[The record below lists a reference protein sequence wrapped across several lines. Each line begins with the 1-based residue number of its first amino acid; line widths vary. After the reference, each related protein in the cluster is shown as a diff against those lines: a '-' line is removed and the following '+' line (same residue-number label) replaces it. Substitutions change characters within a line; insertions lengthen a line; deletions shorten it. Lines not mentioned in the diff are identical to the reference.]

1 MNDSVLKLGVVG
13 LDGHGPVF
21 TDVVNGSASML
32 PGARVVAAMPV
43 PTVMIPKDALAQNV
57 EKTRALGVEIVED
70 PAQLAKMVEGILIL
84 HDDGSQHLKL
94 ASRFAGMGKPI
105 FVDKPFE
112 ASVEAARQLVA
123 VCRAAGC
130 PVFSAS
136 SLRFSAEMRACLA
149 DAEAGAVRSAIT
161 YSPFNPKPT
170 MPGWIYYGVH
180 AVEPLFTLMG
190 AGCQEV
196 RCIRSDQGPVAVG
209 TWQDGRLGIAKGTIG
224 GKHGYGFTAWREGAT
239 ISATVDTSRI
249 YPALLQE
256 IKRFIETGEAPVDP
270 EESVE
275 GIAFLVAAN
284 ESMAQDGAPVQVS
297 R

>member
-1 MNDSVLKLGVVG
+1 MSGDILRLGVVG

-21 TDVVNGSASML
+21 TNVVNGSDPML

-43 PTVMIPKDALAQNV
+43 PTVMIPEDALARNV

-70 PAQLAKMVEGILIL
+70 PARLADRVDGILIL
-84 HDDGSQHLKL
+84 HDDGSKHLEL
-94 ASRFAGMGKPI
+94 AARFAAMGKPI

-112 ASVEAARQLVA
+112 ASVTAARELVS
-123 VCRAAGC
+123 VCRKARC

-149 DAEAGAVRSAIT
+149 DAEAGDVRSAMT
-161 YSPFNPKPT
+161 YSPFSPKPS

-190 AGCQEV
+190 RGCKEV
-196 RCIRSDQGPVAVG
+196 RCIHSDQGPIAVG
-209 TWQDGRLGIAKGTIG
+209 TWQDGRLGVAKGTIG
-224 GKHGYGFTAWREGAT
+224 GKPGFGFTAWREGTTTA
-239 ISATVDTSRI
+239 ATVDSSKI
-249 YPALLQE
+249 YPPLLQE

-270 EESVE
+270 EESIE
-275 GIAFLVAAN
+275 GIAFMAAAN
-284 ESMAQDGAPVQVS
+284 ESMARDGTPVECS
-297 R
+297 A

>member
-1 MNDSVLKLGVVG
+1 MNGAVLRLGVVG

-21 TDVVNGSASML
+21 TNVVNGSDPML

-43 PTVMIPKDALAQNV
+43 PTVMISEDALAQNV

-70 PAQLAKMVEGILIL
+70 PAQLADRVDGILIL

-94 ASRFAGMGKPI
+94 ASRFAGLGKPI

-112 ASVEAARQLVA
+112 ARVAAAQELVE
-123 VCRAAGC
+123 VCREAGC
-130 PVFSAS
+130 PVFSA

-149 DAEAGAVRSAIT
+149 DPEAGAIRSAMT

-190 AGCQEV
+190 PGCKEV

-224 GKHGYGFTAWREGAT
+224 GKPGFGFTAWREGAT
-239 ISATVDTSRI
+239 ISATVDASKI
-249 YPALLQE
+249 YAALLQE
-256 IKRFIETGEAPVDP
+256 IKRFIETGRPPVDP
-270 EESVE
+270 QESIE
-275 GIAFLVAAN
+275 GIAFMVAAN
-284 ESMAQDGAPVQVS
+284 ESMAQNGAPVEVS
-297 R
+297 C